1 MGMIEVPERLAEY
14 QGRFNGDAGRAW
26 IAALPGLVDGCLER
40 WGLVPDGEPRHGMA
54 GLVVPVVRED
64 GTPAVLK
71 VRMVNEESEGEGG
84 ALRVWDGQGAV
95 RLLDEDPG
103 AGALLLERLD
113 AERSLMAVEDDAQA
127 LKLLAEL
134 LGRLVA
140 RPAPDGM
147 RRLTGIAHAMVRQ
160 VPEAVAAYPERRP
173 ILEACAGAVAELA
186 DEGGDR
192 LLHWDLHYE
201 NVLAGT
207 REPWLAIDPN
217 PLAGDPGFDLMP
229 ALDNRWDE
237 IVARGDVA
245 RAVRWRFDL
254 MVDALGLERARAAGW
269 TLGRVLQNTL
279 WDAEDGEPEMSP
291 VQLAIGEALLPYW
304 S

>member
-1 MGMIEVPERLAEY
+1 MIEIPGRLAEY
-14 QGRFNGDAGRAW
+14 QARFNGDAGRAW
-26 IAALPGLVDGCLER
+26 IAALPGLVDGCLEF
-40 WGLVPDGEPRHGMA
+40 WGLKPDGEPRHGMA
-54 GLVVPVVRED
+54 GLVVPVVRGD

-71 VRMVNEESEGEGG
+71 VRLVNEESEGEGG
-84 ALRVWDGQGAV
+84 ALRAWDGQGAV
-95 RLLDEDPG
+95 RLLDEDPA

-113 AERSLMAVEDDAQA
+113 AERSLMAVEDDARA
-127 LKLLAEL
+127 LELLAGL

-147 RRLTGIAHAMVRQ
+147 RRLTDIAHAMVRQ
-160 VPEAVAAYPERRP
+160 VPEAVAAFPDRRR

-237 IVARGDVA
+237 IAARGDVA

-254 MVDALGLERARAAGW
+254 MVDALGLDRARAAGW